1 MKKIIVFVL
10 VALCLCVG
18 AAYAAEDSDFV
29 GEWTLKKMF
38 FGEYGI
44 EVNASDFGMDAKITL
59 TEDHKY
65 INIDENG
72 EVTEAEW
79 TRKSDDTITVTSEA
93 GESMDFVLEDNM
105 LIMTAEDENGNTT
118 RMKFAK
124 PGTTCNCEELQKRIE
139 ELETEI
145 ETLKAAGK

>member
-1 MKKIIVFVL
+1 MKKIIVFVM

-18 AAYAAEDSDFV
+18 AAYAADDSDFI
-29 GEWTLKKMF
+29 GEWTLKKIF
-38 FGEYGI
+38 FGEYGF
-44 EVNASDFGMDAKITL
+44 EVNASDFGMNSSITITEDGKIT
-59 TEDHKY
+59 TDSEGK
-65 INIDENG
+65 I
-72 EVTEAEW
+72 TEANW
-79 TRKSDDTITVTSEA
+79 KQKSDDTITMTVET

-139 ELETEI
+139 ELEAEL
-145 ETLKAAGK
+145 ETLKAGQQ

>member
-10 VALCLCVG
+10 VALCLYVG

-29 GEWTLKKMF
+29 GEWTLKKIF
-38 FGEYGI
+38 FGEYGF
-44 EVNASDFGMDAKITL
+44 EVNASDFGMDDKITL
-59 TEDHKY
+59 TEDHKF

-79 TRKSDDTITVTSEA
+79 TRKLDDTITVTSEA

-105 LIMTAEDENGNTT
+105 LIMSVEDENGNIT

-139 ELETEI
+139 ELEAEL
-145 ETLKAAGK
+145 ETLKAADK

>member
-1 MKKIIVFVL
+1 MKRILVFVL
-10 VALCLCVG
+10 VMLCLCVS
-18 AAYAAEDSDFV
+18 AAYAADDSDFV

-44 EVNASDFGMDAKITL
+44 EVNASDFGMNSSITI
-59 TEDHKY
+59 TEDGKATS
-65 INIDENG
+65 DSDG
-72 EVTEAEW
+72 EVTEAKW
-79 TRKSDDTITVTSEA
+79 TRKSDDTITITSEA

-105 LIMTAEDENGNTT
+105 LIMTAEDENGNTI

-139 ELETEI
+139 ELEAEL

>member
-1 MKKIIVFVL
+1 MKKIIVFVML
-10 VALCLCVG
+10 ALCLYVG
-18 AAYAAEDSDFV
+18 AAYAADDSDFV

-59 TEDHKY
+59 TEDGKATS
-65 INIDENG
+65 DSDG
-72 EVTEAEW
+72 EVTEAKW

-105 LIMTAEDENGNTT
+105 LIMSVEDENGNIT

-139 ELETEI
+139 ELEAEL